1 MSLSINTPAFVN
13 VDNGH
18 LDQPLHTPATLNL
31 PSVAQTHGDNTFY
44 PPKGEVTVDAGTLN
58 KLFDMLELVFKALR
72 EMFAGKQS
80 RSSVLPD
87 KADAPVTELEVGKLP
102 PSVKANEL
110 LAVKGESPKQQSVPL
125 TSLQNKPDST
135 GTTDAALVGMPA
147 LVRDTPKHS
156 PGLIALPVTESD
168 TIDSHDHNTNDL
180 PITRWSTLRP
190 QLKAVLPAAPKPE
203 VSVNND
209 AKANVNVNV
218 NIDRCHCPETGLPLN
233 NGLTSRVLPD
243 VRLVP
248 APPHVDVTSE
258 TTPPIE
264 PQITPKPAQE
274 LPLPGTPEVGL
285 HTEDD
290 VKRDPALSVT
300 PETPPVD
307 HQMTPQLDGE
317 VTSEHQPD
325 EPPLDVTSPGPAEDY
340 VDQEE
345 GHFNARSNFNF

>member
-31 PSVAQTHGDNTFY
+31 PSAAQTHTDNTFH

-80 RSSVLPD
+80 KSSVLPD

-110 LAVKGESPKQQSVPL
+110 LAVKGELPKQQSVPL

-168 TIDSHDHNTNDL
+168 TIESHDHHTTDL
-180 PITRWSTLRP
+180 PVTRWSTLRP
-190 QLKAVLPAAPKPE
+190 QLNAVLPAAPKPE
-203 VSVNND
+203 VTVTND

-218 NIDRCHCPETGLPLN
+218 NIDHCHCPETGLPLN

-264 PQITPKPAQE
+264 PQITPKRAQE
-274 LPLPGTPEVGL
+274 LPLTVTPEVGL

-290 VKRDPALSVT
+290 VKRDPALIVT

-307 HQMTPQLDGE
+307 YQVTPQPDVE

-345 GHFNARSNFNF
+345 GHFKARSNFNF